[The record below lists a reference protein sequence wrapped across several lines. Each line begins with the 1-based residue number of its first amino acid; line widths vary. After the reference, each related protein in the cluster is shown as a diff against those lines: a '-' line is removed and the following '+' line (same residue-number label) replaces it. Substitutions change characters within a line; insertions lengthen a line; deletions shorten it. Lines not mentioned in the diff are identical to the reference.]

1 MNPAP
6 PSFVEI
12 EYLDG
17 TCTRVNKSDVKLL
30 INKNNENKRKYVHY
44 WTPDGDSEPSDF
56 SNMDSLKK
64 FKASPINNTKQK
76 GLYYCQIVEKPQ
88 PGHFIANKDEM
99 TSNESIERTIFKP
112 EPVVLDCETMFGH
125 DKNSFNYTSNQY
137 TSGSGIGAKL
147 HGNTSF

>member
-1 MNPAP
+1 MNAAP
-6 PSFVEI
+6 PNFVEI

-17 TCTRVNKSDVKLL
+17 TCSRVNKSDDELL
-30 INKNNENKRKYVHY
+30 IKKNNENKRKYVHY

-64 FKASPINNTKQK
+64 FKASPINNTIPKS
-76 GLYYCQIVEKPQ
+76 LYCCQVIEKPQ
-88 PGHFIANKDEM
+88 PGHLIANKDEM

-112 EPVVLDCETMFGH
+112 EPELLDCETTFNHG
-125 DKNSFNYTSNQY
+125 KNRFNGTSNQY

-147 HGNTSF
+147 HGNTSS